1 MRARV
6 CLIFLGQCTAQHST
20 VHQVSEFTRVT
31 DNFVKVC
38 FADQNL
44 AVFCCTNIKLTLSNL
59 SKLRLTGCREG
70 HAAAEVQLRMM
81 RDEADRTLGD
91 SARLLMS
98 CTNKGTRQKKNAS
111 LIPFFRLLYPENC
124 FYRWN

>member
-1 MRARV
+1 MRT
-6 CLIFLGQCTAQHST
+6 GQSEGSLYNITRSVHST

-44 AVFCCTNIKLTLSNL
+44 AVFCCTNIKSTLSKRSN
-59 SKLRLTGCREG
+59 LRLTGCREG

-81 RDEADRTLGD
+81 RDEADYRPGD
-91 SARLLMS
+91 SWGRCREAIL
-98 CTNKGTRQKKNAS
+98 
-111 LIPFFRLLYPENC
+111 
-124 FYRWN
+124 